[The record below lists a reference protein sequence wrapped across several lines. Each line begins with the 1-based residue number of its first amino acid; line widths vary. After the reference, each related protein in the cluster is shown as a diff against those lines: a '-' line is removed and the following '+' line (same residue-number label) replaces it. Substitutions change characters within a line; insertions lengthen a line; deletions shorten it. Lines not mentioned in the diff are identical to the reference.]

1 MCLTTKTKA
10 SGARQLDKLVHL
22 PTPFLGVVAD
32 CTKLP
37 ADPLDKRARS
47 KYYNQ
52 HIIGPMLGLD
62 SPLHKGYLRAYYC
75 NSKLIQKGKKIIGEY
90 CNSRICNICNRIRTA
105 KFINGYMA
113 PLEALGQTEFVTL
126 TIPNVPGEALRS
138 TIKLMLRNLS
148 NIVRVLRERRN
159 IQLNGLRK
167 IEVTYNK
174 TKNTFHPHIHMIV
187 DSAAG
192 EIIIKEWLHRY
203 PKAKRKGQDCKTA
216 NQGSYLE
223 LFKYATKI
231 IEYQKNKDH
240 LQIIPYA
247 IDVIMCALH
256 QVRTFQTFGKIERV
270 SEEVEE
276 LQAAEYDII
285 EEDFTEWIYDER
297 QNDWVDLVTG
307 DLLTNYQPPP
317 MQITV
322 IY

>member
-1 MCLTTKTKA
+1 ML
-10 SGARQLDKLVHL
+10 
-22 PTPFLGVVAD
+22 
-32 CTKLP
+32 
-37 ADPLDKRARS
+37 
-47 KYYNQ
+47 
-52 HIIGPMLGLD
+52 HID

-75 NSKLIQKGKKIIGEY
+75 NSKLVQKGKKIIGEY
-90 CNSRICNICNRIRTA
+90 CNSRICHICNRIRTA

-126 TIPNVPGEALRS
+126 TIPNVAGEALRS

-159 IQLNGLRK
+159 ININGLRK

-174 TKNTFHPHIHMIV
+174 NTNLFHPHIHLIT

-203 PKAKRKGQDCKTA
+203 PAAKRKAQDCRQADK
-216 NQGSYLE
+216 GSYLE

-231 IEYQKNKDH
+231 IDKQKSTSK
-240 LQIIPYA
+240 LEIYVYA

-256 QVRTFQTFGKIERV
+256 QVRTFQTFGKIQRV

-276 LQAAEYDII
+276 LQAVEYDVI
-285 EEDFTEWIYDER
+285 EEDFTEWVYCER

-307 DLLTNYQPPP
+307 DLLTGYQPPP
-317 MQITV
+317 IKITV